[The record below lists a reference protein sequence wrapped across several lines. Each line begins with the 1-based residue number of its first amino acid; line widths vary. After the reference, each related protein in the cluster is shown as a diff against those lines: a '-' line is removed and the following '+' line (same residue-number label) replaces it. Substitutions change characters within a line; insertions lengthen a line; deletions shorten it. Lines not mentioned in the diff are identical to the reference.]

1 MTTEEL
7 KGKLESVWEL
17 LVKSHDKAIE
27 TSLRL
32 LHEHLTNPR
41 SYVSFCG
48 ETSSGKSTL
57 INSFLG
63 ERLLV
68 AGAKPTTGTVVWI
81 EHGLVEQRVFS
92 AIFTDGQMEP
102 IDYERFTEYSQR
114 PTADILRLKAEIP
127 EMVSGCRGLT
137 VFDTPGFNSIISE
150 HEEVLKNFLPESDV
164 IVFVVNYRVGF
175 GACDQHLMEVI
186 GDLREVYGETPV
198 RLVVNRVPEGVSAV
212 DGRIR
217 EIVSHAEDSLH
228 GKVDLSLVCSA
239 PVLGDGTHGLPESSE
254 LWHEIREV
262 AFARERL
269 VAIVEHGRHAL
280 CELIEDRMAEIDG
293 TLAVAMAGA
302 DCIPAL
308 EEELRYAEQDR
319 VASCAIVDKYMARMS
334 MILPRLVQRESES
347 LVKRIADEISD
358 ASKWTDA
365 GICQATI
372 SGHFIPFGTCEIARQ
387 VSECAY
393 LMFVEMDK
401 EISDKANKAFRRIE
415 EKVKLT
421 DNPSLRPL
429 LQNLGLKLGKKIAGE
444 AASNALK
451 NLGGCAGSAAGMG
464 NLAKMIVKKIG
475 SMLGKKFGKEVY
487 TQIGKIFT
495 KRMMKGMG
503 MALQA
508 LVEVVDWV
516 VDCETWQKRLSDKA
530 ADVIRG
536 WAKDTVSEMDE
547 KMIPEYRKNNYATVN
562 AWYEER
568 AKDIS
573 ADIEDAKRNI
583 DKQEIQSLKKDRE
596 LLNAALMSLK
606 ERKQ

>member
-1 MTTEEL
+1 MPKEL
-7 KGKLESVWEL
+7 REKLESVWDL
-17 LVKSHDKAIE
+17 LVKSHDKMTE

-63 ERLLV
+63 EHLLV
-68 AGAKPTTGTVVWI
+68 AGATPTTGTVVWI
-81 EHGLVEQRVFS
+81 EHGLVEQRAFS
-92 AIFTDGQMEP
+92 AIFTDGQMES
-102 IDYERFTEYSQR
+102 IDYEQFTEYSQR
-114 PTADILRLKAEIP
+114 PTEDILRLKAEIP
-127 EMVSGCRGLT
+127 ETVSGCRGLT

-198 RLVVNRVPEGVSAV
+198 RLVVNRVPDGVSAA

-228 GKVDLSLVCSA
+228 GKVALSLVRSA
-239 PVLGDGTHGLPESSE
+239 PVLGDGTHGIPEASA
-254 LWHEIREV
+254 LWHDIREI
-262 AFARERL
+262 AFAPERL
-269 VAIVEHGRHAL
+269 AAIVEHGRHAL
-280 CELIEDRMAEIDG
+280 CELIENRLTEIDS
-293 TLAVAMAGA
+293 TLAAAMAGA

-319 VASCAIVDKYMARMS
+319 VESCAIVDKYMARLS
-334 MILPRLVQRESES
+334 TVLPRLVLRESES
-347 LVKRIADEISD
+347 LIKRVSAEISD

-372 SGHFIPFGTCEIARQ
+372 SGHVIPFGTCEIARQ

-393 LMFVEMDK
+393 STFAEMDK

-415 EKVKLT
+415 EKVRLT
-421 DNPSLRPL
+421 DDPTLRPL
-429 LQNLGLKLGKKIAGE
+429 LQSLAFKLGRKIAGE

-495 KRMMKGMG
+495 KRMMKGVG

-508 LVEVVDWV
+508 FVEVVDWV

-536 WAKDTVSEMDE
+536 WAKDTVNEMDA
-547 KMIPEYRKNNYATVN
+547 KMIPEYRKNNYATVD

-568 AKDIS
+568 KRDIS
-573 ADIEDAKRNI
+573 SDIDDAKRKI
-583 DKQEIQSLKKDRE
+583 DAREIKTLKNDRE
-596 LLNAALMSLK
+596 LLASALESLK
-606 ERKQ
+606 ERKP

>member
-7 KGKLESVWEL
+7 TKELEAVWDL
-17 LVKSHDKAIE
+17 LVRSHDKKTE

-32 LHEHLTNPR
+32 LHEHLANPR

-81 EHGLVEQRVFS
+81 EHGLVEQRAFSAVFS
-92 AIFTDGQMEP
+92 DGQMEP
-102 IDYERFTEYSQR
+102 IDYEQFAEYSQR

-127 EMVSGCRGLT
+127 EKVSGCRGLT

-186 GDLREVYGETPV
+186 GGLREVYGETPV
-198 RLVVNRVPEGVSAV
+198 RLVVNRVPEDVTAG
-212 DGRIR
+212 DGRVR

-228 GKVDLSLVCSA
+228 GKVGLSLVRSA
-239 PVLGDGTHGLPESSE
+239 SVLEDGSHGLPESSE
-254 LWHEIREV
+254 LWRDIREV
-262 AFARERL
+262 AFAPERL
-269 VAIVEHGRHAL
+269 TAIVEHGRHAL
-280 CELIEDRMAEIDG
+280 CELVENRLAEIDG
-293 TLAVAMAGA
+293 TLAAAMAGA

-308 EEELRYAEQDR
+308 EEELQYAEQDR
-319 VASCAIVDKYMARMS
+319 VESCAIVDKYMARLS
-334 MILPRLVQRESES
+334 TVLPRLVLRESES
-347 LVKRIADEISD
+347 LINRISGEISD

-372 SGHFIPFGTCEIARQ
+372 SGHVIPFGTCEIARQ

-393 LMFVEMDK
+393 SMFVEMDK

-421 DNPSLRPL
+421 DDPSLRPL

-444 AASNALK
+444 AASNVLK

-516 VDCETWQKRLSDKA
+516 VDCETWQKRLSEKA
-530 ADVIRG
+530 AEVVRG
-536 WAKDTVSEMDE
+536 WAKDTVSEMEE

-562 AWYEER
+562 AWYDER

-573 ADIEDAKRNI
+573 ADIEDAKRKI
-583 DKQEIQSLKKDRE
+583 DAREIDALKNDRE
-596 LLNAALMSLK
+596 LLAAALGSLK
-606 ERKQ
+606 ERK